1 MISLMRPALSPA
13 EWNRRRSG
21 AVCLDVIDHE
31 THVIV
36 ADPDLQLVSVT
47 GPNELHA
54 LAALANDALP
64 VHDPRK
70 LTWTDL
76 AILGIIVD
84 RIDRTKPYTGRLL
97 ELTQSLYAKIS
108 ALLPPP

>member
-1 MISLMRPALSPA
+1 M
-13 EWNRRRSG
+13 
-21 AVCLDVIDHE
+21 LDVIDHE
-31 THVIV
+31 PHIVV
-36 ADPDLQLVSVT
+36 ADADLQIVSVT

-64 VHDPRK
+64 VHDSRK

-76 AILGIIVD
+76 AVLDILVE
-84 RIDRTKPYTGRLL
+84 RLNRTQPCTPRLL
-97 ELTQSLYAKIS
+97 ELSEALYAKIS